1 MDRRLLA
8 TTGAVALVASATL
21 LVTGLTRDVGTV
33 DLTGAA
39 AGAPSVSPTTS
50 PSPRQI
56 VAAAPIATAS
66 PTPHATD
73 TLAETAS
80 PAPAVVGAPT
90 PVVDVATSSAR
101 LSDIDLSP
109 ASPPTGLSIP
119 AIGVKVAVAAL
130 GIDEDGQMAIPED
143 VADAGWYRYG
153 PAPGQAGNA
162 VIAGHVDARVQGLG
176 AFDALTD
183 LDVGD
188 IVTVTNAAGST
199 TDFAVTGREEI
210 AKEILATDD
219 LFRRD
224 GPAQLILVTCGGD
237 FDADARSYRSN
248 VVVVAQPL

>member
-8 TTGAVALVASATL
+8 TTGAVALMASGTL
-21 LVTGLTRDVGTV
+21 LVTALPRDVGTV
-33 DLTGAA
+33 DLTGA
-39 AGAPSVSPTTS
+39 T
-50 PSPRQI
+50 
-56 VAAAPIATAS
+56 AAAPSGSPVTSPAPGQVVATAATATAP
-66 PTPHATD
+66 PTPHATA
-73 TLAETAS
+73 THTETSSSTPTA
-80 PAPAVVGAPT
+80 VGAPT
-90 PVVDVATSSAR
+90 PVVDVTTSSAR
-101 LSDIDLSP
+101 LSDVDLSLAP
-109 ASPPTGLSIP
+109 SPTGLSIP
-119 AIGVKVAVAAL
+119 AIGLKVAVAAL
-130 GIDEDGQMAIPED
+130 GIDEGGQMAIPED
-143 VADAGWYRYG
+143 VAVAGWYRYG
-153 PAPGQAGNA
+153 PTPGQAGNA
-162 VIAGHVDARVQGLG
+162 VIAGHVDSRVQGLG

-224 GPAQLILVTCGGD
+224 GPAQLVLVTCGGD